1 MTQARPYYAD
11 KALSAAFYDTVT
23 AADVRL
29 LGDIDV
35 YAALIGAGGS
45 VLELG
50 AGTGRI
56 AFALAELGHPVTG
69 VEIAPTMLSQA
80 LAKRTDLDLEVQRRL
95 DLRRGDMTSLD
106 LKQTVDLVV
115 CGYFTLA
122 HVPRGAAWRNTFE
135 TAARHLAPGGL
146 AAFHLP
152 RLDIMRLPGP
162 TDLGLPVL
170 DQPAP
175 TGGRLLLYVRE
186 RTFREEIGRLD
197 QVIEYV
203 ELDAR
208 GNALR
213 RSLERLT
220 YYWTDPE
227 VPARAAGF
235 IADRA
240 PVPLGGVGE
249 IHIFRKV

>member
-1 MTQARPYYAD
+1 MTQTRPYYAE
-11 KALSAAFYDTVT
+11 KGMSAAFYDTVT

-29 LGDIDV
+29 QGDVDI
-35 YAALIGAGGS
+35 YADLVPPGGS

-56 AFALAELGHPVTG
+56 AFALAERGHPVTG
-69 VEIAPTMLSQA
+69 VEIAPAMLAQA
-80 LAKRTDLDLEVQRRL
+80 NARRAELDPETARRV
-95 DLRRGDMTSLD
+95 DFRRGDMTAID
-106 LKQTVDLVV
+106 LKQRFDAVI

-122 HVPRGAAWRNTFE
+122 HVPRGSAWRNTFG
-135 TAARHLAPGGL
+135 TAARHLNPGGL

-152 RLDIMRLPGP
+152 LVEVMRLPGP
-162 TDLGLPVL
+162 ADLDLPVL

-186 RTFREEIGRLD
+186 RAFREEVGRLD

-208 GNALR
+208 GEVLR
-213 RSLERLT
+213 SSPERLT
-220 YYWTDPE
+220 YYWTDPA
-227 VPARAAGF
+227 PLARAAGF
-235 IADRA
+235 ELDRE
-240 PVPLGGVGE
+240 PILLGGVGE
-249 IHIFRKV
+249 IWVFRKT